1 MNINISD
8 KIRELLVKA
17 NYTEER
23 LAKDLGLEKNKFKE
37 LLDTN
42 SISAEMLFRIVKI
55 INTSILYF
63 YPTDKDIF
71 TDIVEKW
78 RYSEKESPYT
88 SIPLVEDIYPEN
100 LLKTLFTS
108 QTSVMV
114 PFNCIRYYDSILAIR
129 IKKLNLKD
137 SNIFR
142 ESIIVV
148 NFSFVRIKDSELVIF
163 YDKDKNFYIRNFYQD
178 KLYSF
183 NNKFKPINTKDIT
196 IFGKIVYFQMDDLIL
211 L

>member
-1 MNINISD
+1 MNIKIAD
-8 KIRELLVKA
+8 KIRELLEKA

-23 LAKDLGLEKNKFKE
+23 LAKDLGLEKDKFKK
-37 LLDTN
+37 LLDTD
-42 SISAEMLFRIVKI
+42 SIPSEMLFRIVKI

-78 RYSEKESPYT
+78 RYNEKESPYT
-88 SIPLVEDIYPEN
+88 SIPLVEDIYPDN
-100 LLKTLFTS
+100 LLRTLFTS

-114 PFNCIRYYDSILAIR
+114 PFNCIKYYDSILAVR
-129 IKKLNLKD
+129 IKKINFKD
-137 SNIFR
+137 SNIFK
-142 ESIIVV
+142 ESIVVV

-163 YDKDKNFYIRNFYQD
+163 YDKEGTFYIRNFY
-178 KLYSF
+178 KERLYSF
-183 NNKFKPINTKDIT
+183 DPDIKAISAEDVT